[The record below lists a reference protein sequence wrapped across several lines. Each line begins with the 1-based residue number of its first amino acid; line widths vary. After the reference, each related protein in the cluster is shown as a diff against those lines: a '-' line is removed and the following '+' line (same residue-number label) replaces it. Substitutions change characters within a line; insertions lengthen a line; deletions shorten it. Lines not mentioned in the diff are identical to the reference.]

1 MNEVLLNTKLNNL
14 NSYLLDDEKDRAD
27 STIKKYKSI
36 ARDFLIWTYDTKG
49 ISLDDM
55 SRTFVK
61 EYRTELMRHY
71 ENYRTLN
78 NRISIVNV
86 YLKSANLN
94 NCTVATLDYEED
106 MCKPEGR
113 YLTKDEYERIIS
125 CENEDFEDEVLM
137 ALIYGSTAIRV
148 SELQYFTVEAVETN
162 RVYVVNKVKK
172 RPVYVSDKLK
182 DKIRKYC
189 EKHNIVSGPILLS
202 NRKKP
207 YDRTS
212 IWYKLKKLAVEVG
225 VDPHKVFPHG
235 FRHLFAKEHY
245 MKNGDIEALSR
256 ILGHKSTKTTE
267 IYIRKTASEYA
278 KTMDIWEFD
287 NKKCNRRIKLFKYS

>member
-1 MNEVLLNTKLNNL
+1 MNEVLLNTKLNDL
-14 NSYLLDDEKDRAD
+14 KSYLLEDEKDRAD

-49 ISLDDM
+49 ITLDGM
-55 SRTFVK
+55 SRTYVK
-61 EYRTELMRHY
+61 DYRTELMRHY

-86 YLKSANLN
+86 YLKSVNLN
-94 NCTVATLDYEED
+94 NCTVGTLDYEED

-113 YLTKDEYERIIS
+113 YLTKDEYERLIS
-125 CENEDFEDEVLM
+125 CDNEEFEDEVLM
-137 ALIYGSTAIRV
+137 ALIYGSTAIRA
-148 SELQYFTVEAVETN
+148 SELKYFIVEAVETN
-162 RVYVVNKVKK
+162 RVYVVNKGKK

-182 DKIRKYC
+182 EKIRKYC
-189 EKHNIVSGPILLS
+189 AKYNVVSGPMLLS

-207 YDRTS
+207 YDRTT
-212 IWYKLKKLAVEVG
+212 IWYKLKKLAIEVG
-225 VDPHKVFPHG
+225 VDPHKVFPHS

-245 MKNGDIEALSR
+245 MKNGDIEALAR

-287 NKKCNRRIKLFKYS
+287 NKKCDGRIKLSQT

>member
-49 ISLDDM
+49 ITLKDM
-55 SRTFVK
+55 SRTYVK
-61 EYRTELMRHY
+61 DYRTELMRHY

-94 NCTVATLDYEED
+94 NCTVGTLDYEED

-113 YLTKDEYERIIS
+113 YLTKDEYERLIS
-125 CENEDFEDEVLM
+125 CDNEEFEDEVLM

-148 SELQYFTVEAVETN
+148 SELQYFTVEAVGTN
-162 RVYVVNKVKK
+162 R
-172 RPVYVSDKLK
+172 
-182 DKIRKYC
+182 
-189 EKHNIVSGPILLS
+189 
-202 NRKKP
+202 
-207 YDRTS
+207 
-212 IWYKLKKLAVEVG
+212 

-235 FRHLFAKEHY
+235 FRHLFAHEHY
-245 MKNGDIEALSR
+245 NKNHDIEALAR

-267 IYIRKTASEYA
+267 IYIRKTSIIILLHRKQFLWLSIYLTIDTFNQIILFYSANKILS
-278 KTMDIWEFD
+278 KHIKIFD
-287 NKKCNRRIKLFKYS
+287 FSLTKITILM

>member
-1 MNEVLLNTKLNNL
+1 MNEVLLSSKLNDL
-14 NSYLLDDEKDRAD
+14 NTYLLEDEKDRAE

-36 ARDFLIWTYDTKG
+36 VRDFLIWTYDTKG
-49 ISLDDM
+49 ISLDEM

-71 ENYRTLN
+71 ENYKTLN
-78 NRISIVNV
+78 NRISAINV

-113 YLTKDEYERIIS
+113 YLTKDEYERLIS
-125 CENEDFEDEVLM
+125 CDNEEFEDEVLM
-137 ALIYGSTAIRV
+137 ALIFGSTAIRV

-162 RVYVVNKVKK
+162 RVYVVNKGKK
-172 RPVYVSDKLK
+172 RPVYINNKLK
-182 DKIRKYC
+182 DKIKDYC
-189 EKHNIVSGPILLS
+189 KKHNIVSGPVLLS
-202 NRKKP
+202 NRDKT

-212 IWYKLKKLAVEVG
+212 IWYKFKKLAIEVG

-235 FRHLFAKEHY
+235 FRHLFAHEYYK
-245 MKNGDIEALSR
+245 KNHDIEALGR

-278 KTMDIWEFD
+278 ETMDIWDFE
-287 NKKCNRRIKLFKYS
+287 NKKTGRT

>member
-287 NKKCNRRIKLFKYS
+287 NKKCNRRIKLSQT